1 MIAAT
6 HLAFATGLYLG
17 GAALFEYPA
26 DPVTWAITALFALLP
41 DIDLPTS
48 RIGRPLFWLSVRLE
62 RQHGHRTLTHSL
74 VALVFVAGLAAPC
87 WWLQR
92 PGWFWAMVG
101 GYWSHLWLDML
112 NLRGIDLFWPASV
125 RVVMPG
131 RPGYRLEVGSK
142 AEMVLMTALVL
153 LAVGLY
159 PLSQMGI
166 RSGMHQLLKNFDM
179 AVDEYRE
186 GAGTHWFSLDLAAID
201 NLTLEH
207 VQCQCPVLG
216 VWKDGLIIDYHGGAR
231 AVGKSAVN
239 HNLYPKQAVLV
250 AGAPLQIQSRKVAM
264 AGRSLAWLMDTLK
277 GLPELYLLGELWID
291 AAQAPPVEDLVL
303 YHPVT
308 ASGERVRLHY
318 ARPAD
323 LANYRRLVAIRG
335 EVIVQGW
342 GESGAALAGL
352 PLDARAV
359 RGEVPK
365 GLRGLF

>member
-1 MIAAT
+1 
-6 HLAFATGLYLG
+6 
-17 GAALFEYPA
+17 
-26 DPVTWAITALFALLP
+26 
-41 DIDLPTS
+41 
-48 RIGRPLFWLSVRLE
+48 
-62 RQHGHRTLTHSL
+62 
-74 VALVFVAGLAAPC
+74 
-87 WWLQR
+87 
-92 PGWFWAMVG
+92 
-101 GYWSHLWLDML
+101 ML
-112 NLRGIDLFWPASV
+112 NVRGIDLFWPASV

-131 RPGYRLEVGSK
+131 RVGYRLEVGSQ

-159 PLSQMGI
+159 PMSQMGI
-166 RSGMHQLLKNFDM
+166 RSGMYQLLKNFDM

-186 GAGTHWFSLDLAAID
+186 SAGTRWFSLDLAAID
-201 NLTLEH
+201 NLTLAH

-216 VWKDGLIIDYHGGAR
+216 VWKDGLIVDYHGDSR
-231 AVGKSAVN
+231 AVGKSAVH

-250 AGAPLQIQSRKVAM
+250 AGAPLAIKSRKVAM
-264 AGRSLAWLMDTLK
+264 AGRSLGWLMDTLN

-291 AAQAPPVEDLVL
+291 AAQAPPVEDLEL

-323 LANYRRLVAIRG
+323 LTNYRQLVAIRG